1 MNVIEK
7 VSSNKVDDDAL
18 RNNGIEITHTLTVSE
33 SMQTNKHKY
42 CNNYDITRIKDFP
55 IDKFKDKISFNIL

>member
-18 RNNGIEITHTLTVSE
+18 CNSGIEITHTLTVSK
-33 SMQTNKHKY
+33 SIQIGKYKY
-42 CNNYDITRIKDFP
+42 CHDYDITKIKDFP
-55 IDKFKDKISFNIL
+55 IDKFKDKI